1 MYNTANV
8 LYIAS
13 FFSSTLVSDFCL
25 SLSLGRNSFSYLALL
40 SEKLPLYIV

>member
-13 FFSSTLVSDFCL
+13 FFSSTLVSEFC
-25 SLSLGRNSFSYLALL
+25 LSLGRNSFSYLALL